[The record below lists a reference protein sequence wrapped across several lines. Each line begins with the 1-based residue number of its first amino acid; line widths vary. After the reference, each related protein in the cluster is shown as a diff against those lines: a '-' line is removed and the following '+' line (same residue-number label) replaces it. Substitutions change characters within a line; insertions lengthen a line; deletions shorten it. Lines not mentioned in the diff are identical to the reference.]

1 MKVRL
6 DDIDWRILA
15 ELQQDARITN
25 IELSRRVGISPP
37 PCLRRVRALEEA
49 GIVAGYRALLDPR
62 ALGYDVD
69 AFVFVGLASQSE
81 RDLAAFEAEV
91 GGWPLVRECYIL
103 SGEVDF
109 LLKCVATDL
118 EDFSVL
124 RHRRAHPRRK
134 CRERA
139 HGLDHPQNQGRR
151 RRAHFVSEKCRSSA
165 IA

>member
-81 RDLAAFEAEV
+81 RDLFAFEAEV

-118 EDFSVL
+118 KTFQSFVIDVLTHAANVASVRTAL
-124 RHRRAHPRRK
+124 IIRK
-134 CRERA
+134 IKDGGA
-139 HGLDHPQNQGRR
+139 VPI
-151 RRAHFVSEKCRSSA
+151 S
-165 IA
+165 